1 MVTEQ
6 QQWSA
11 KTGWTTVSR
20 VGPRALSPAAGSPT
34 SSSAA
39 STPQSGEGE
48 NVVFEGRP
56 SLHELPNIATHR
68 EKLRAIHAADDITD
82 DGCQYACR
90 C

>member
-1 MVTEQ
+1 MVRQ
-6 QQWSA
+6 DGLDDCFPRRSQGA
-11 KTGWTTVSR
+11 FAGGGVSYFFQC
-20 VGPRALSPAAGSPT
+20 GQHPA
-34 SSSAA
+34 
-39 STPQSGEGE
+39 SGEGE